1 MGLQDVFFKLRLPVD
16 GEQARALSARIAETI
31 YYFALETSCERA
43 GERGRHPAFDD
54 TRAAN
59 GELQFDAWN
68 VVPENRERWDGL
80 RERIQAH
87 GLRNSL
93 LIAIA
98 PTATIASIAG
108 CYECVEPQVSNL
120 FRSEERRVGNESVTK
135 CRYRCAPELSK
146 KNKER

>member
-1 MGLQDVFFKLRLPVD
+1 MGLQDVFFKLRLPFD

-31 YYFALETSCERA
+31 YYFALETSCELA

-87 GLRNSL
+87 GLRHSL

-98 PTATIASIAG
+98 PTATIA
-108 CYECVEPQVSNL
+108 
-120 FRSEERRVGNESVTK
+120 RSEEHTAALQSLMRIS
-135 CRYRCAPELSK
+135 Y
-146 KNKER
+146 